1 MATKADA
8 VKNLALSKIGCPY
21 VMGGTGKECTVA
33 YRTARANQY
42 PDSAARI
49 RANCQQMKGSKTTCH
64 GCKWYDEEA
73 GHGKPC
79 YDCAQLNLAVMAAA
93 GIPLVSGANSQ
104 WLKTV
109 WSECGT
115 IDNLPKDKVC
125 CVFREDDDGKKH
137 HVAVYL
143 GDGTVVHARGH
154 DFGVVRQ
161 PVSEVK
167 LTHYG
172 VPAGL
177 YDDGLPTV
185 RKGNRGEYVLLL
197 QKALNNAGIAI
208 ETDGKF
214 GSNTQKAVK
223 AFQQAHGL
231 GADGICGPKTWAA
244 LTPYLPEREIDPE
257 PSPAPEPDP
266 DEGSEEMDD
275 IVERM
280 DKARE
285 ELASLQKLLLN
296 AMTNLDKIF
305 TIMDGGK

>member
-79 YDCAQLNLAVMAAA
+79 YDCAQLNLAAMAAA

-125 CVFREDDDGKKH
+125 CVFREAETGKLSSDLTDKLTRIAGFSGCDYGRDGEGCIT
-137 HVAVYL
+137 AVYIL
-143 GDGTVVHARGH
+143 DTGREFTRTIDLLRT
-154 DFGVVRQ
+154 
-161 PVSEVK
+161 
-167 LTHYG
+167 YG
-172 VPAGL
+172 IP
-177 YDDGLPTV
+177 
-185 RKGNRGEYVLLL
+185 
-197 QKALNNAGIAI
+197 
-208 ETDGKF
+208 
-214 GSNTQKAVK
+214 
-223 AFQQAHGL
+223 
-231 GADGICGPKTWAA
+231 GP
-244 LTPYLPEREIDPE
+244 
-257 PSPAPEPDP
+257 
-266 DEGSEEMDD
+266 
-275 IVERM
+275 
-280 DKARE
+280 E
-285 ELASLQKLLLN
+285 EL
-296 AMTNLDKIF
+296 M
-305 TIMDGGK
+305 